1 MFGHLIDEGKKKS
14 SEKISYLKVARDDSE
29 WYLKRTESSMVIIQP
44 YLNIELRDKDKEFE
58 NISANIKVTVPITS
72 VDFHPTIS
80 FFKL

>member
-58 NISANIKVTVPITS
+58 NISANIKVTVQITS
-72 VDFHPTIS
+72 VDFHPTII